1 MLRKF
6 YVKTPLNGDKLIT
19 IDALELMF
27 IQIADYLN
35 DQLKKYPEWNIGLY
49 SDTKWFLC
57 SCSTSNDEVI
67 KVTYSERDT
76 AKCRAEQML
85 SALWVKNY
93 PLHTKVKELQG
104 QASMCASFLGTFLVE
119 RQLKILESP
128 NECYGCP
135 LKHNTPADI
144 PGYCDYC
151 RGLFYPTNQNIQ
163 NLLYDFFKIDKEA
176 LKIERDRILKGLKA

>member
-6 YVKTPLNGDKLIT
+6 YVTTPNHGDKLIT
-19 IDALELMF
+19 IDVLEFLF
-27 IQIADYLN
+27 IQIADFLN
-35 DQLKKYPEWNIGLY
+35 DQLKKYPDWSISLH
-49 SDTKWFLC
+49 SDAKWFMA
-57 SCSTSNDEVI
+57 SCIPNEVI

-76 AKCRAEQML
+76 AECRAQQML
-85 SALWVKNY
+85 EALWVKNY

-119 RQLKILESP
+119 RQLKILDSP

-151 RGLFYPTNQNIQ
+151 RGMFYPDNQNIQ
-163 NLLYDFFKIDKEA
+163 NLLYDFFKIDKVA
-176 LKIERDRILKGLKA
+176 LEIERAKILKGLKA